1 MNDLKLPSLRT
12 NQRNILRLVAQHEH
26 RNPDEPCYLGKITAS
41 RRNVFLKA
49 VNSLEERQLIEIE
62 RTGSNF
68 QAWRIKLLVPID
80 QIIPA

>member
-1 MNDLKLPSLRT
+1 MTLTSLRT
-12 NQRNILRLVAQHEH
+12 NQRNLLRLVAQHEQ
-26 RNPDEPCYLGKITAS
+26 RYPGEPCYLGKVTAS
-41 RRNVFLKA
+41 RRNVFIKA

-68 QAWRIKLLVPID
+68 QAWKIKLLVPID